1 MTILNYS
8 GRGRGG
14 GGRGGRGG
22 GGRGYHAGGGRHHPG
37 GRWGGGGGRF
47 AAAAPAASSKWV
59 RPKDSEV
66 IELSKPEPQATI
78 ESKVDVDNDDLKP
91 PTITKTETTA
101 VMKKRGR
108 NKLVLN
114 STVEKTRLK
123 KAPPLPV
130 VNQTTQVVTMTR
142 WGKHKLDLRDPNK
155 ILQSDQVQ
163 RQVDGVVG
171 KGPSYG
177 RNEVEEEKQ
186 GKTISHVE
194 NMRAKEKEGDIVHG
208 VGINLK
214 KIGSNKLV
222 MPGKNSTSV
231 ERPTRVDQRDMKRQR
246 ADHHRHRSDPSAK
259 RIKVAIKESDSHDD
273 SANVT
278 DLQGGSRETTTT
290 TTTTTTT
297 AATTEK
303 LTDFAYRETRKVA
316 QHGGS
321 KKWSS
326 SGGASH
332 QDNVDRPRSM
342 GLVRV
347 PQDQSK
353 TPVCASFLR
362 GLQCTDK
369 YCSKRH
375 DVPPEFAIPICS
387 FFQRQGQ
394 CLKGEDC
401 KFRHIKVNQRALV
414 CPNFALLGFC
424 DDKDCVMKHVRQN
437 TNRAIS
443 NKNVAAAQAHKK
455 MT

>member
-8 GRGRGG
+8 GRGRGRGGG
-14 GGRGGRGG
+14 GGRGGRG
-22 GGRGYHAGGGRHHPG
+22 RGYHAGGRHPG
-37 GRWGGGGGRF
+37 GRWGGGGGGRF

-59 RPKDSEV
+59 RPKDSDV
-66 IELSKPEPQATI
+66 IEVSKPEPQTTI
-78 ESKVDVDNDDLKP
+78 ESKEDVDKDKDNNNDDLKP
-91 PTITKTETTA
+91 PTITKTKTTATA
-101 VMKKRGR
+101 VMKKHGR

-114 STVEKTRLK
+114 STVEQTKLK
-123 KAPPLPV
+123 IAPPPPV
-130 VNQTTQVVTMTR
+130 VNQTTHMTMTR

-155 ILQSDQVQ
+155 ILQS
-163 RQVDGVVG
+163 GVVG
-171 KGPSYG
+171 KGPSGG

-194 NMRAKEKEGDIVHG
+194 NMQAKEKEGDIVHG
-208 VGINLK
+208 VGINLRK
-214 KIGSNKLV
+214 VGSNKLV

-273 SANVT
+273 SADVT

-290 TTTTTTT
+290 TT
-297 AATTEK
+297 TTEK

-332 QDNVDRPRSM
+332 HQGNVDGPRSM

-353 TPVCASFLR
+353 TPICASFLR
-362 GLQCTDK
+362 GVQCTDK

-437 TNRAIS
+437 TNRAVS
-443 NKNVAAAQAHKK
+443 NKNVAAAQAHRK
-455 MT
+455 